1 MQFAQ
6 KKKKKIFFYLFTG
19 GFDAFEKSYPDLCKQ
34 YSGSVNRLFMCAP
47 SIAHDSGA
55 KTVNA
60 ANNSGPD
67 EPVEILNFLYLAGE
81 KVAGSRQVL
90 SKFNIKNIV
99 NCAIECPNSFSS
111 ADFSYLRLD
120 LHDSCR
126 QLCLASTLEKTF
138 QFIGNKF
145 YLLRSIY
152 STGKKNP
159 FLDAARD
166 ANQNI
171 LVHCR
176 AGQSRSAT
184 VVIAY
189 LMRTLNWDLS
199 RAYSYVQRRRPAV
212 SPNLGFMGQLQ
223 TYEQYLRT
231 QNGMASLSLE
241 PSPLKLVKSAT
252 APSSFP
258 NSTSPGSRSMPNL
271 SSSMPMVDF
280 IQPVDVDEPSSPS
293 SSISSNPSPP
303 LSMHGS
309 AAALFGNSSSSSS
322 LYGKGIDSA
331 FLSQQDLASKSA
343 SMSFPSQVNF
353 FSMTTEDLP
362 ESIMSTARKHEVYS
376 ASPFAFP
383 QIRS

>member
-1 MQFAQ
+1 
-6 KKKKKIFFYLFTG
+6 
-19 GFDAFEKSYPDLCKQ
+19 
-34 YSGSVNRLFMCAP
+34 
-47 SIAHDSGA
+47 
-55 KTVNA
+55 
-60 ANNSGPD
+60 
-67 EPVEILNFLYLAGE
+67 
-81 KVAGSRQVL
+81 
-90 SKFNIKNIV
+90 
-99 NCAIECPNSFSS
+99 
-111 ADFSYLRLD
+111 
-120 LHDSCR
+120 
-126 QLCLASTLEKTF
+126 
-138 QFIGNKF
+138 
-145 YLLRSIY
+145 
-152 STGKKNP
+152 
-159 FLDAARD
+159 
-166 ANQNI
+166 
-171 LVHCR
+171 
-176 AGQSRSAT
+176 
-184 VVIAY
+184 
-189 LMRTLNWDLS
+189 MRTLNWDLS